1 MKDLKEPNKTKNN
14 NNLIRMYNINEHYK
28 ILEKVGRGTYGTV
41 YKAKGLKDNKFYAI
55 KKLENND
62 SKLQQ

>member
-1 MKDLKEPNKTKNN
+1 MRENRESEKGGS
-14 NNLIRMYNINEHYK
+14 LIRMYNVSEHYK

-41 YKAKGLKDNKFYAI
+41 YKVRGLKDNKFYAI

-62 SKLQQ
+62 VKLQQ

>member
-1 MKDLKEPNKTKNN
+1 MREGKDTEKG
-14 NNLIRMYNINEHYK
+14 LIRMYNVNEHYK

-41 YKAKGLKDNKFYAI
+41 FKARGLKDNKFYAI

-62 SKLQQ
+62 AKLQQ

>member
-1 MKDLKEPNKTKNN
+1 
-14 NNLIRMYNINEHYK
+14 MYNVSEHYK

-41 YKAKGLKDNKFYAI
+41 YKVRGLKDNKFYAI

-62 SKLQQ
+62 VKLQQ